1 MQLGAGLGPSCGHA
15 YPLQCLH
22 GAASPYNGAAYHHA
36 AYGAPPPYAN
46 GFGPAYYVMPEAG
59 RAGDDGLGDALSAA
73 DLQGHDGAARSARQ
87 AGGRRALT
95 EVEAARADRY
105 SA

>member
-1 MQLGAGLGPSCGHA
+1 MKRLLLPLYFNYETKQLI
-15 YPLQCLH
+15 
-22 GAASPYNGAAYHHA
+22 
-36 AYGAPPPYAN
+36 AN

-73 DLQGHDGAARSARQ
+73 DLQGHDGAARGARQ